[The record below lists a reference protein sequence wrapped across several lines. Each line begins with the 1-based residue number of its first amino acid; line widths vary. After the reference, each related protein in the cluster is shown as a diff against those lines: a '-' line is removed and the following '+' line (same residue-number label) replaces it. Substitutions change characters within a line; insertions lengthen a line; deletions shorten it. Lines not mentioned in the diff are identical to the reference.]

1 MHLFFQHL
9 FSLIQTA
16 RLLFAEH
23 TSLFLLCLPTL
34 VQGSKFCPEPFPHI
48 LCGSASFKSIHAAAD
63 RDLVN
68 LRFSFLTG
76 PLTFLSPFDACVLCF
91 YCLWHS
97 YLPLPVL
104 FPFLP
109 FCIPPPFSPATP
121 AHSSVIT
128 LHSMRLHFCFQ
139 AFPAAHSCKS
149 L

>member
-109 FCIPPPFSPATP
+109 FCIPPTLFTCNTSSFISHYITQHEVTFLFPGFPCCPF
-121 AHSSVIT
+121 
-128 LHSMRLHFCFQ
+128 L
-139 AFPAAHSCKS
+139 
-149 L
+149 